1 MNNFGSNEYNFDSAG
16 KRNSALEKYQLGK
29 DKNENNVKH
38 QSTKTNINMNY
49 DNGKILI
56 LELKTENHEIKDE
69 LIITSSGLK
78 GSKRTKTDN
87 NDDDSIYFGSKDLEE
102 DPVNYTYIYIILFYR
117 MEKLIIIY
125 LLISPNKGKLKIIII
140 IVI

>member
-29 DKNENNVKH
+29 DKNDNNVKH
-38 QSTKTNINMNY
+38 QSTKTNMNINY
-49 DNGKILI
+49 DNGKVLV
-56 LELKTENHEIKDE
+56 LEMETENHEVKDK
-69 LIITSSGLK
+69 LIITSTGLR

-87 NDDDSIYFGSKDLEE
+87 NDDDAIYFGSKDLEE
-102 DPVNYTYIYIILFYR
+102 DPVNQYKFYIFYR

-125 LLISPNKGKLKIIII
+125 LLYLGNKGKIKIII